1 MLHTCISEDLEM
13 VKAWSSR
20 VNNVDVNVDV
30 SYPLDTLSW
39 PLKVKVKPE
48 GQGQISNNVFF
59 RNSILLLFIVNY

>member
-1 MLHTCISEDLEM
+1 M
-13 VKAWSSR
+13 
-20 VNNVDVNVDV
+20 NVDV

-59 RNSILLLFIVNY
+59 FEILPYCFLLFIVNY